1 VQEDVHLPLR
11 LMCFTAHP
19 DDECGAFGGA
29 LMQAHQRGIE
39 TSVVCLTEGRA
50 ASNRGR
56 ARSSDEL
63 AALRRQE
70 FAAALRVLSVA
81 HGEVLGYPDGELA
94 RQDFTRVTADL
105 VERIRRFQPQV
116 VLTFGGDGNVN
127 LHPDHTMACFFVTAA
142 FHWAGRSNFAPEQIT
157 AGLIPYRAQKLYY
170 AVAPFLVS
178 EDVSKTA
185 LVPASLVLKLGDLKA
200 KKFAAFQQHTTQ
212 AELLAKVKV
221 AFEATGGEERYL
233 LAAAPG
239 MRSSPL
245 ETDMFAGVKE

>member
-1 VQEDVHLPLR
+1 LPLR

-29 LMQAHQRGIE
+29 LMQAHQRGVE

-50 ASNRGR
+50 ASNRGN
-56 ARSSDEL
+56 ARSGDEL

-70 FAAALRVLSVA
+70 FAAALRVLDVA
-81 HGEVLGYPDGELA
+81 YGEVLAYPDGGLA
-94 RQDFTRVTADL
+94 RQDFTRVTTDL
-105 VERIRRFQPQV
+105 VERIRRFRPQV

-127 LHPDHTMACFFVTAA
+127 LHPDHTMVCFFTTAA
-142 FHWAGRSNFAPEQIT
+142 FHWAGRTNFAPEQIA
-157 AGLIPYRAQKLYY
+157 AGLPPYRPQKLYY
-170 AVAPFLVS
+170 GVAPFLVN
-178 EDVSKTA
+178 EETPRIA
-185 LVPASLVLKLGDLKA
+185 LVPASLVLTLGELKA
-200 KKFAAFQQHTTQ
+200 KKFEAFQQHTTQ

-221 AFEATGGEERYL
+221 VFEETGGEEKYL

-245 ETDMFAGVKE
+245 ETDMFADVKE